1 MLQFRHFTEGRL
13 SPVIRNFKLLGH
25 GIYLPKHVVSSLSLD
40 QKNGLASGT
49 VEARTGVQQRY
60 YARHET
66 ASEMAKQAILAA
78 LHQADVALADID
90 CLIAAS
96 GTMEQAIPCN
106 AAKILAQ
113 FTPSLSFPAF
123 DINMTCL
130 SGLMAMDLAA
140 NMLQGGQYKRIL
152 IVSSEV
158 ASVGLDWTNPAI
170 GGLFGDGAVALI
182 VGADDSEARVDASLF
197 RTYPQGVAHCEIQG
211 GGSLNHPS
219 NIAGDYAPYGMF
231 RMNGKELYRLTAKVI
246 MPFCTELLAKARI
259 TMDAIDWVVPHQ
271 ASGLALQHLVRQ
283 LGLCPTKVINMLQ
296 QRGNQIA
303 VSLPA
308 ALHEL
313 LITKPV
319 KPGDK
324 VLLIGTSAGL
334 SLGAMVMTL

>member
-1 MLQFRHFTEGRL
+1 MGR
-13 SPVIRNFKLLGH
+13 SFKLLGH
-25 GIYLPKHVVSSLSLD
+25 SIYLPGQAVSSLLLD
-40 QKNGLASGT
+40 QKYGFADGT

-66 ASEMAKQAILAA
+66 ASEMAKHAIMTALQHAGLA
-78 LHQADVALADID
+78 LTDID

-113 FTPSLSFPAF
+113 FTPSLTFPAF

-158 ASVGLDWTNPAI
+158 ASAGLDWQNPAI
-170 GGLFGDGAVALI
+170 GGLFGDGAAAL
-182 VGADDSEARVDASLF
+182 VVSVDDSDAGVNASLF
-197 RTYPQGVAHCEIQG
+197 RTYSQGVAHCEIRG
-211 GGSLNHPS
+211 GGSLNHPAK
-219 NIAGDYAPYGMF
+219 IPGDYTPYGMF

-246 MPFCTELLAKARI
+246 APFCAELLEKARVTLDTI
-259 TMDAIDWVVPHQ
+259 AWVVPHQ

-313 LITKPV
+313 LTTKPV